1 MAEKHLEAEKDGF
14 TSVTVADTE
23 NEVNSVTQ
31 TSKRCS
37 STSPG
42 ISAPPHKSPR
52 TDFPSPT
59 SQTPALGEG
68 PSETDQQEIQK
79 ENMEGPTSP
88 TVSPMARRK
97 SWKRATITRRSL
109 PALQNPYQVLCR
121 SINPSLPQQ
130 ERFEKLIEA
139 SMKLVIE
146 RTQNSLQSVP
156 NISQEY
162 FQKQV
167 EHMKKESGCLTKD
180 LRSEAQDH
188 LLPASAA
195 SDPAVQGAMK
205 KFQKVIYRHVTLNI
219 HKHKEENISKCDT
232 AESESWEALLNKHQ
246 RKAEE
251 LERKV
256 KQGQEK
262 GLLLDSSS
270 VARSS
275 QYHFIQSKPDYHG
288 LLCRQQPIFHTM
300 AMIMDIQCKKVRQ
313 LLSIKEQSQ
322 LLVKETSG
330 RLAAKAGFQDL
341 SPDVVKNLMTA
352 PLSSTTT

>member
-1 MAEKHLEAEKDGF
+1 MAEKHLEADKDGCK
-14 TSVTVADTE
+14 SVAVADTE
-23 NEVNSVTQ
+23 NETNSVEQ

-42 ISAPPHKSPR
+42 IPAPPHKSPR

-59 SQTPALGEG
+59 SQTPAPGEG
-68 PSETDQQEIQK
+68 PSETDQQEIQSS
-79 ENMEGPTSP
+79 ENIEGPTSP
-88 TVSPMARRK
+88 TVSPIARRK
-97 SWKRATITRRSL
+97 SWKRANITRRSL

-121 SINPSLPQQ
+121 SIHPSLPQE

-139 SMKLVIE
+139 SMKLAIE

-156 NISQEY
+156 NISLEY

-167 EHMKKESGCLTKD
+167 EHMKKESGCLTEE

-195 SDPAVQGAMK
+195 SDPAVQSAMK
-205 KFQKVIYRHVTLNI
+205 KFQKVICRLQT
-219 HKHKEENISKCDT
+219 
-232 AESESWEALLNKHQ
+232 ESESWEALLNKHQ

-262 GLLLDSSS
+262 GLLLDSST

-275 QYHFIQSKPDYHG
+275 QYQFIQSKPDYHG
-288 LLCRQQPIFHTM
+288 LLCRQQPMFQTM
-300 AMIMDIQCKKVRQ
+300 AMIMDIQCKKIRQ

-341 SPDVVKNLMTA
+341 SPDVVKNFMTA